1 MDIWNILGII
11 AIISLIIFFVRGKN
25 AVWGTFT
32 VGLFVA
38 TIAGLVNLFK
48 GAGFNWSLAKKIV
61 IISILLGIAFEIIG
75 RLQKKSK
82 NLSQ

>member
-25 AVWGTFT
+25 GVWGTFT

-48 GAGFNWSLAKKIV
+48 GEGFNWSLAKRIV
-61 IISILLGIAFEIIG
+61 IVSILLGVAFEIIG
-75 RLQKKSK
+75 RLPKNSK
-82 NLSQ
+82 NMSR